1 MLKLFRIQKYNINL
15 LSLVGLKFFQMKLLK
30 KILKI
35 ALVSLVFVLVV
46 TWLYSK
52 TYPPN
57 YKGEI
62 EIKNLSEKVTI
73 YFDEIG
79 VPHINAQ
86 NQNDAYIALGY
97 VHAQD
102 RLWQME
108 VIRRIAAGRLSEIF
122 GEKLIKADKL
132 FSGLGIEEASERTIK
147 NLDKKS
153 PKYKLANAYLEGV
166 NQYIKEGKTPIEFT
180 LVGVEKEKY
189 TLKDVYNV
197 FGYMAFSFA
206 VGHKTD
212 PLLTEVKEKLGEAY
226 FKELIGAETEN
237 LTIIK
242 NEKNAVL
249 TGSFAK
255 AMHDLYDVLPIS
267 PFIGSNSWVIGAD
280 KTKNGKVIFAND
292 PHIGFSQPS
301 VWYQAHVKTPD
312 YEIYGFH
319 LALISFPL
327 LGHNKDYA
335 YGLTM
340 FENDDVDFYVE
351 EENPKNKLQYKSGNR
366 FVNYKLIEKC
376 IKIKGKKDS
385 VYTIK
390 VSEHGPIMNGI
401 IDHLDDK
408 RPIAMQWI
416 YTKLNNQIL
425 DVAYEISHAENL
437 SEFKEGASKLHAPG
451 LNMMYGDAK
460 NNIAWFASGKLYK
473 YRDSLYTK
481 TYLDGASGGDEIL
494 EYLGFEE
501 NPQAINPSCNYVYS
515 ANNQPDSIAG
525 IMYPGYY
532 LNEDR
537 AERIVT
543 LLEPKND
550 WTKQDV
556 AKMIYDVT
564 SPNAPVIVADF
575 VRLIDIKNLSA
586 SEKQAIFFL
595 RNWKGNF
602 EKEEV
607 GPVIYNRMVYEFQKN
622 TFADEMGK
630 AYNQFVNTPLI
641 EKVLPVQA
649 KRVNSIWWDNI
660 LTKDKIEKKED
671 IINASFKNAFA
682 FLQKQ
687 LGANVED
694 WTWKRVISVEYKHAV
709 GEVAILRKFF
719 NVGPFV
725 TTGGDQVINNQIYD
739 IDSTG
744 VYKVKAGPSTR
755 RIVDFSDVENSLAIL
770 PTGQSGSVFS
780 KHYKDQT
787 QKYLNGEFVKM
798 KLNTSEIEKSVNVLI
813 LKPDN

>member
-1 MLKLFRIQKYNINL
+1 MKFFKK
-15 LSLVGLKFFQMKLLK
+15 GLKVTVVLF
-30 KILKI
+30 
-35 ALVSLVFVLVV
+35 VFVVV
-46 TWLYSK
+46 GTWLYSK
-52 TYPPN
+52 TYHPN
-57 YKGEI
+57 YNGEI

-79 VPHINAQ
+79 VPHINAE
-86 NQNDAYIALGY
+86 NQNDAYTALGY

-108 VIRRIAAGRLSEIF
+108 MIRRIAAGRLSEIF
-122 GEKLIKADKL
+122 GEKLIKTDKL

-153 PKYKLANAYLEGV
+153 PQYKLAIAYLEGV
-166 NQYIKEGKTPIEFT
+166 NQYIEEGKTPIEFT

-206 VGHKTD
+206 VAHKTD
-212 PLLTEVKEKLGEAY
+212 PLLTEVKEKLGDAY
-226 FKELIGAETEN
+226 FKELIGAEFEN

-255 AMHDLYDVLPIS
+255 AMHDLYDILPIS

-301 VWYQAHVKTPD
+301 VWYQAHIKTPD
-312 YEIYGFH
+312 HEIYGFH
-319 LALISFPL
+319 LALVPFPL
-327 LGHNKDYA
+327 IGHNKDYA

-351 EENPKNKLQYKSGNR
+351 EENPENKLQYKSGNG
-366 FVNYKLIEKC
+366 FVDYKLIEKR
-376 IKIKGKKDS
+376 IKIKGRKDS

-390 VSEHGPIMNGI
+390 VSKHGPIMNGI
-401 IDHLDDK
+401 VDHLDDT
-408 RPIAMQWI
+408 RSIAMQWI

-425 DVAYEISHAENL
+425 DVGYEISHAKNL

-481 TYLDGASGGDEIL
+481 TYLDGASGKDEIL
-494 EYLGFEE
+494 EYLDFEE
-501 NPQAINPSCNYVYS
+501 NPQAINPSWNYVYS
-515 ANNQPDSIAG
+515 ANNQPDSVAG
-525 IMYPGYY
+525 AMYPGYY

-537 AERIVT
+537 AERIVQ

-550 WTKQDV
+550 WTKEDV

-564 SPNAPVIVADF
+564 SIKAPIVVADF
-575 VRLIDIKNLSA
+575 VKSINTKDLSA
-586 SEKQAIFFL
+586 SEKQAVSFL
-595 RNWKGNF
+595 KNWKGNF
-602 EKEEV
+602 DKEEI

-630 AYNQFVNTPLI
+630 AYNQFVNTPFI

-649 KRVNSIWWDNI
+649 KRDGSIWWDDI
-660 LTKDKIEKKED
+660 STKDKIETKED
-671 IINASFKNAFA
+671 IINTSFKNAFA

-687 LGANVED
+687 LGENVEN
-694 WTWKRVISVEYKHAV
+694 WKWKRVISVEYKHAV
-709 GEVAILRKFF
+709 GEVAVLRSFF

-725 TTGGDQVINNQIYD
+725 TVGGDQVINNQIYD

-770 PTGQSGSVFS
+770 PTGQSGNVFS
-780 KHYKDQT
+780 EHYKDQA

-798 KLNTSEIEKSVNVLI
+798 KLNTSEIEKSKNVLI
-813 LKPDN
+813 LKPKQ